1 MLAAPSTVECLP
13 RNWEPCPPPPPP
25 PPTHAG
31 CAHREHFIY
40 VRGARA
46 SVSIAACLAL
56 PRVPPRLGKHT
67 GRQWQRDCHGPVH
80 AAASALSI
88 PRTAHPTYSFYVKL
102 VTGMRTGAHKSRR
115 SGRCAELPGPAD
127 RSTKVQGGKDGCQKS
142 PARQRR
148 LLSSPNAIHTTGR

>member
-1 MLAAPSTVECLP
+1 MGPRRLLP
-13 RNWEPCPPPPPP
+13 RWCHQFEGDVLQLPTQKCWRRRQPLRACRATGNHAPPPLRPP

-40 VRGARA
+40 VRSARA

-127 RSTKVQGGKDGCQKS
+127 R
-142 PARQRR
+142 
-148 LLSSPNAIHTTGR
+148 TTV